1 MALPQALGPQ
11 SQSGVTP
18 ITAPAPPAS
27 LQYRLSGGTYEKDQ
41 HNPCGIRAVGYVVLR
56 AGTKIKER
64 CAGVQ
69 SGTQTFSGIVQE
81 AKEYQCPVSG
91 TIGSHVSVKGGPE
104 VIEVHLAPAT

>member
-56 AGTKIKER
+56 AGTKNKER

-69 SGTQTFSGIVQE
+69 SGTGTDILGHYSG
-81 AKEYQCPVSG
+81 S
-91 TIGSHVSVKGGPE
+91 KGISMPGFRNNW
-104 VIEVHLAPAT
+104 VACLGQRRI